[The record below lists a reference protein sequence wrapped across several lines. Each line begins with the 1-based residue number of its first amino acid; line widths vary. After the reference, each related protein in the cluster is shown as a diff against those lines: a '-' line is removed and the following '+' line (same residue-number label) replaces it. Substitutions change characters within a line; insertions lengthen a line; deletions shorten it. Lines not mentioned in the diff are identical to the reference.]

1 MTRRGELRLVQ
12 LVVVTLV
19 LEQLTMAS
27 LLDDVAVFHDEDE
40 VSVPDSGEAMGDDEA
55 STLLA
60 QVCHRLL
67 SIVAKVISD
76 KVMSQ
81 VELVTGNLSIV
92 SLVSTEAVRELGLQ
106 VGSIA
111 VAKVKATNVS
121 LQLPVTR

>member
-67 SIVAKVISD
+67 N
-76 KVMSQ
+76 
-81 VELVTGNLSIV
+81 EH
-92 SLVSTEAVRELGLQ
+92 LGAG
-106 VGSIA
+106 VHRTSGF
-111 VAKVKATNVS
+111 VKDE
-121 LQLPVTR
+121 

>member
-1 MTRRGELRLVQ
+1 MWTVPVLLRSSSLSSRSVKTSLMARRPSRCA
-12 LVVVTLV
+12 T
-19 LEQLTMAS
+19 T
-27 LLDDVAVFHDEDE
+27 
-40 VSVPDSGEAMGDDEA
+40 SGG
-55 STLLA
+55 
-60 QVCHRLL
+60 
-67 SIVAKVISD
+67 IVAKVVSD

-111 VAKVKATNVS
+111 VAQVKATNVS